1 MKNERNEKA
10 EMKTT
15 KMKAELKTTKIQ
27 NNPNNVKLFKLVPRN
42 VLSENR

>member
-1 MKNERNEKA
+1 
-10 EMKTT
+10 MKTT
-15 KMKAELKTTKIQ
+15 KMKENYCKRIEKMKTTKIQ